1 MDKKSFLDCS
11 STQILQDLAINPVDL
26 TIPGIISRK
35 RIEDFSLS
43 IEGFTLSYA
52 TERVDEGILTA
63 LSDLSNERGLH
74 ESMQAMQN
82 GEVVNYIDHFPSES
96 RSALHTATR
105 AWVRDLPLQGQAAD
119 IALRSKIEAQRLE
132 QFLIKMRSSFTTLV
146 QIGIG
151 GSELGPKA
159 LYTALKRCCSSN
171 KHVYFV
177 SNIDPDNAAE
187 ILQQIDCSKTL
198 VVTVS
203 KSGTTLETAINEELI
218 SEYFTKQGLKFRDH
232 CISVTCE
239 GSPMDT
245 TEKYLEVFHI
255 WDSIGGRYSSTSMV
269 GGVVLGFAFGIDV
282 FAEFLRGASA
292 MDAVALEPR
301 MHNNLPMLS
310 AMIGVWNRNFLRYPT
325 SVVVPYSTGLS
336 YFPAHL
342 QQCTMESNGKSVSQ
356 AGEKICFP
364 TSPILWGEVGTNS
377 QHSFFQYL
385 HQGSDIAPVEF
396 IGFRR
401 NQRGWDCV
409 LGGSSSSQKLF
420 ANMVAQS
427 LALAR
432 GKPNTNPNKEFRG
445 NRPSSLLVA
454 DRLEPYTLGA
464 LLAFYE
470 HKIVFQGFCWGI
482 NSFDQEGV
490 TLGKELAQQIVEIMQ
505 GKTLKEDFSE
515 AEAMLKLFNMGSAKD
530 F

>member
-1 MDKKSFLDCS
+1 MDRKSFLDCS

-26 TIPGIISRK
+26 TAPGVVSRE
-35 RIEDFSLS
+35 RIENFSLS

-52 TERVDEGILTA
+52 TERVNEGILSA
-63 LSDLSNERGLH
+63 LSDLASERGLH
-74 ESMQAMQN
+74 ETMQAMQN

-96 RSALHTATR
+96 RPALHTATR
-105 AWVRDLPLQGQAAD
+105 AWVRDLPLQGEAAD
-119 IALRSKIEAQRLE
+119 IALRSKIEVQRLE
-132 QFLIKMRSSFTTLV
+132 KFLIKTRSSFTTLV

-159 LYTALKRCCSSN
+159 MYTALLGCYPSDKR
-171 KHVYFV
+171 VYFV
-177 SNIDPDNAAE
+177 SNIDPDNVAE
-187 ILQQIDCSKTL
+187 VLQQIDCSKTL

-203 KSGTTLETAINEELI
+203 KSGTTLETAVNEELI
-218 SEYFTKQGLKFRDH
+218 SEYFEKQGLKFRDH
-232 CISVTCE
+232 CIAVTCE

-245 TEKYLEVFHI
+245 TEKYLEVFHM

-282 FAEFLRGASA
+282 FIQFLHGAAA
-292 MDAVALEPR
+292 MDALALEPR
-301 MHNNLPMLS
+301 MYKNLPMLS
-310 AMIGVWNRNFLRYPT
+310 AMLGIWNRNFLRYPT
-325 SVVVPYSTGLS
+325 AVVVPYATGLVH
-336 YFPAHL
+336 FPEHL
-342 QQCTMESNGKSVSQ
+342 QQCAMESNGKSVSQ
-356 AGEKICFP
+356 TGEKIGFP

-385 HQGSDIAPVEF
+385 HQGSDIAPIEF
-396 IGFRR
+396 IGFRK
-401 NQRGWDCV
+401 NQRGWDRV
-409 LGGSSSSQKLF
+409 LEGSSSSQKLF
-420 ANMVAQS
+420 ANMIAQA
-427 LALAR
+427 LALAK
-432 GKPNTNPNKEFRG
+432 GKPHTNPNKTFPG

-490 TLGKELAQQIVEIMQ
+490 VLGKELAQQILQIMQ
-505 GKTLKEDFSE
+505 GKSPEEAFSE
-515 AEAMLKLFNMGSAKD
+515 AEAMLKLFNLDLNG
-530 F
+530 